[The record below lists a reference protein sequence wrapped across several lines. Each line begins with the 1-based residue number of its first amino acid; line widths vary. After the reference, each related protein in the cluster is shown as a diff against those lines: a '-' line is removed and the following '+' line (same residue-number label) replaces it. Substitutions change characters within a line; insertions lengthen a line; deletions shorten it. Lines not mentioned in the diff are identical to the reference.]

1 MMQFAVGLQYI
12 IILGFSRACLGKI
25 IIFIYEWL
33 KKTVFHHVDGRFGKS
48 NQQCHR
54 DLLSNFKN
62 GFKKANPGK
71 ENLFSNT
78 EWRRPLGCD

>member
-12 IILGFSRACLGKI
+12 IILGFSRACLGEI
-25 IIFIYEWL
+25 IIFIYGWL
-33 KKTVFHHVDGRFGKS
+33 KKTVFHHGIRFGKS

-62 GFKKANPGK
+62 VFLKAKSGK

-78 EWRRPLGCD
+78 EWRRPLGCY